1 MSDPTT
7 PPQESAANMD
17 AARRVLLE
25 KRRKGKSAK
34 VTAEQQALL
43 TPRPAEA
50 LPLASFGQ
58 ERLWYLQ
65 QFQPTSTAYN
75 MTNAVRLR
83 GALDVA
89 ALQRAFQSVVDR
101 HEALRTTFALQD
113 GALVQ
118 RIASHLPFTITEEAP
133 PAEQVADRIKKLA
146 NVRFDLDSGPL
157 LRVTLLRESH
167 DSAILVVVMH
177 HIIADEW
184 SVGVLW
190 RELATAY
197 AAHRA
202 GITPD
207 LLPPSI
213 QYADFAWHQRQEM
226 AAQRFDGQL
235 TYWSSLLGGDLP
247 LLQLPADHARPPVQ
261 RYEGAFITR
270 ALPAALTSRVLTLSR
285 DAAATPFTTL
295 LAAFQVLLYRYTQQT
310 DILVGTP
317 VTNRDRA
324 QTEALIGYFLNTVVL
339 RADFSTTCPFAECL
353 AAMRQQTITAL
364 ANQSLPF
371 DRLVDAL
378 KPKRDPS
385 YNPIF
390 QAMFVWQESE
400 QSLEL
405 PDVSSEAITLDAG
418 VAKFDVTLFARLVSD
433 QVVVSLEYN
442 TALFSRET
450 AERMLRSFE
459 TLLHSIVDSPTT
471 SVDRLNILP
480 AEDRQVL
487 LEQWTQ
493 TALPFPESQCIHDL
507 IAAQPADRLAVIHEQ
522 HALTYG
528 DLDARANQVAHH
540 LHALG
545 VPAQTPVGLCV
556 ERSLDM
562 IIGIVGILKAGCAY
576 VPIDPAYPAERIHYI
591 ITDAGLSA
599 LLTQPH
605 LNLNMPQAD
614 LTVLSLSDPAIAA
627 HLATPPMVAVT
638 PDDLAYLI
646 YTSGSTGTPKG
657 VRVTH
662 RNLVH
667 STTARFTFFPDPVGR
682 FLLLSSFAFDSS
694 MVGIFWTLCQGGA
707 LCLPPPQAEKDVMHL
722 SAIIQRQ
729 AITHTLMLPSL
740 YRVLMDFAPHGALD
754 SLRAVMVAGE
764 ACTVALATQHYALLP
779 KAKLYNEY
787 GPTEGTVWCTAWL
800 IPPAPERILIGKAIP
815 NMQTYILDAPQQ
827 PVPIGVV
834 GELYIGGVGI
844 TPGYHHRPEL
854 TAERYVP
861 SPFGAGRLYRT
872 GDLARYMTDGN
883 IEFLGRVDNQVKVNG
898 FRIELGEIEA
908 VIADHQQVTEAV
920 VMVMTEAASTSALD
934 QAGDDVAALQRAL
947 MSRPDAPQILAEIE
961 QMSEEAALALVAAMQ
976 PSAGG

>member
-1 MSDPTT
+1 MPDPT
-7 PPQESAANMD
+7 PPPSDSAAKLD
-17 AARRVLLE
+17 AARQALLE
-25 KRRKGKSAK
+25 KRRKGKTAT
-34 VTAEQQALL
+34 VTGELQALL
-43 TPRPAEA
+43 TPRPADA

-83 GALDVA
+83 GALDMA

-113 GALVQ
+113 GALIQ
-118 RIASHLPFTITEEAP
+118 RIAPQVPISITEETP
-133 PAEQVADRIKKLA
+133 PAAQVEGRIKQLA
-146 NVRFDLDSGPL
+146 NVRFDLDQGPL
-157 LRVTLLRESH
+157 LRVTVLREGG
-167 DSAILVVVMH
+167 DSAVLVVVMH
-177 HIIADEW
+177 HSIADEW
-184 SVGVLW
+184 SMGVLW
-190 RELATAY
+190 RDLATAY
-197 AAHRA
+197 AAHGA
-202 GITPD
+202 GVTPD
-207 LLPPSI
+207 LPPLPI

-226 AAQRFDGQL
+226 AAGRFDGQL
-235 TYWSSLLGGDLP
+235 AHWSALLGGDLP

-270 ALPAALTSRVLTLSR
+270 ALPAALTSRLLTLSR

-295 LAAFQVLLYRYTQQT
+295 LTAFHVLLFRYTHQT

-324 QTEALIGYFLNTVVL
+324 QTEALIGFFLNTVVL
-339 RADFSTTCPFAECL
+339 RADFSRATTFAECL
-353 AAMRQQTITAL
+353 AAMRQQTVTAL
-364 ANQSLPF
+364 AAQSLPF

-378 KPKRDPS
+378 HPKRDPS

-390 QAMFVWQESE
+390 QAMFVWQEAD
-400 QSLEL
+400 QKLAL
-405 PDVSSEAITLDAG
+405 PGLTAEALSLDAG
-418 VAKFDVTLFARLVSD
+418 VSKFDVTLFARLVSD

-442 TALFSRET
+442 TALFNGDT

-459 TLLHSIVDSPTT
+459 TLLHSIVESPTT
-471 SVDRLNILP
+471 PVDRLNILP
-480 AEDRQVL
+480 AEARQVVL
-487 LEQWTQ
+487 DQWTQ
-493 TALPFPESQCIHDL
+493 TQRPYPDAQVIHDL
-507 IAAQPADRLAVIHEQ
+507 IAAQPANALAVIHEQ
-522 HALTYG
+522 DSLTYG
-528 DLDARANQVAHH
+528 DLNKRANQVAHH
-540 LHALG
+540 LRALG
-545 VPAQTPVGLCV
+545 VPARTPVGLCV

-576 VPIDPAYPAERIHYI
+576 VPLDPGYPAERIHYI
-591 ITDAGLSA
+591 ISDAGLGA
-599 LLTQPH
+599 ILTQPH
-605 LNLNMPQAD
+605 IDLNVSGGN

-627 HLATPPMVAVT
+627 HPSTPPAITIT

-657 VRVTH
+657 VCVTH

-667 STTARFTFFPDPVGR
+667 STTARFTFFPEAVGR

-722 SAIIQRQ
+722 AAIIQRQ
-729 AITHTLMLPSL
+729 EITHTLMLPSL
-740 YRVLMDFAPHGALD
+740 YRVLMDFAPRGSLD

-764 ACTVALATQHYALLP
+764 ACTVALAAQHYALLP

-815 NMQTYILDAPQQ
+815 NMQTYILDANQQ

-844 TPGYHHRPEL
+844 TPGYHNRPEL

-872 GDLARYMTDGN
+872 GDLVRYMADGN

-908 VIADHQQVTEAV
+908 VIADHRAVTEAV
-920 VMVMTEAASTSALD
+920 VMVVTDAASPSALD
-934 QAGDDVAALQRAL
+934 RAGGDLAALQRAL
-947 MSRPDAPQILAEIE
+947 TTHPDALHILAEIE
-961 QMSEEAALALVAAMQ
+961 QMSEDAAAALVAALP
-976 PSAGG
+976 PSGGG